1 MLASRHG
8 CWINMDKYFVT
19 NWSVKVFY
27 EDLPSHV
34 LRIADIAVNN
44 PEANRMSAL
53 FRLFFVLFVILFSQ
67 GTSIFG
73 STGVE

>member
-1 MLASRHG
+1 
-8 CWINMDKYFVT
+8 MDKYFVT
-19 NWSVKVFY
+19 SWSVKVFY